1 MMRRATVPRP
11 CSAAEEVA
19 NLRASWSGMHAE
31 AAETEERCGRDEH
44 VLAPAAPNPFTGLP
58 VAPLGNERAK
68 VNSFG
73 VDKT

>member
-1 MMRRATVPRP
+1 
-11 CSAAEEVA
+11 
-19 NLRASWSGMHAE
+19 MHAE

-58 VAPLGNERAK
+58 VAPLGNERAN